1 MSFQMIRKGTVNES
15 DSLHHNESHRIEMK
29 PKPRELL
36 GKHKEPPVT

>member
-15 DSLHHNESHRIEMK
+15 DSMHRIEMK